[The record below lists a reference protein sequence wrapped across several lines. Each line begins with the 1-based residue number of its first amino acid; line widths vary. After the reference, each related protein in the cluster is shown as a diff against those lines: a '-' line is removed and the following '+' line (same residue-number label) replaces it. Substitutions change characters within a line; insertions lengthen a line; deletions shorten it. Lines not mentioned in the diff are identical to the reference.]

1 MKIKKP
7 LWVDDNPHKAG
18 KRLSNI
24 YWGEYPVWKRDEEIL
39 KWATLD
45 EELLIYSHTFIYY
58 HRGVELSRE
67 SFKTQGSQNIVY
79 HIPTGYILEDSTFTP
94 KKHGV
99 NKVNVVKEAYTLKFI
114 CKHPNLATPVELII
128 KKPENAKMTI
138 TSARNEIISHPSF
151 PSGYDVDVPNF
162 TEFPDDLTV
171 DNDYTYNVPLKV
183 STSANPTPIKK
194 VTIKYYLVDS
204 NGNQTIYK
212 TETHRYLSGSYDY
225 IITIPVGYEQT
236 RRVDND
242 ENNTSIYMKVKVYN
256 ISIRLATYKNGNIN
270 TVWHTYKLER
280 TYNQTVT
287 QADLAPFPDNLKV
300 GTAPNLFKVTLRYPD
315 GFTFTTRTITE
326 DLNIDLEVK
335 ASLRMVEIVNEVDV
349 PRIDEVGIGVY
360 TYGLPTGFIKPS
372 SIKNIKI
379 KFVANS
385 IGLENGEKAFAAVFP
400 YNPVKQTITG
410 NGFELVTGKT
420 IGPSIVKDPT
430 FIQKLKTDFSG
441 DLNGVPNDLG
451 ETEYFD
457 IYKPSSYDIK
467 IFDTWNTTPVLYI
480 SDNFHKDEFN
490 SNRTLKERWNYKLF
504 DREFEWTILD
514 TSDISEY
521 TKNHKCWIIISN
533 IVLHPMI
540 IDPNTTILSLEK
552 FVASNMPY
560 SHNSSSIIETDMLR
574 SVHGT
579 LPTIQIYENFIDM
592 ICPLTIK
599 DYRYYL
605 CDNAK
610 YFITDTVFKLKNPEE
625 FMGGATPEGYN
636 RNILVN
642 AVDTNYN
649 YNTLNTYDTIY
660 AHNKNTVYSSIGKDN
675 PINLYKNHYFG
686 ETFAHIAHNWYKH
699 RYIKNNVIDTAL
711 IPIMEKEETGM
722 IIFNYWD
729 VINHAIGK
737 SLLRNHTIDSKLQP
751 FLTKYN
757 KDLSIF
763 VNLQLL
769 PVCIDVTND
778 KFPKLDVRMKEKDF
792 GVNAFVNK
800 KPLISFSPVNTKRI
814 LNDVPRI
821 TFSHKYL
828 HNYENV
834 NLNGVYFFTRGMY
847 QDDLLSVIGPRKKL
861 YAYQP
866 IIYSAYNN
874 SYYKHQLAFT
884 TDTFNRYKNSKLNLN
899 LRKIYKNMLINT
911 QSDWEL
917 FDNLTTDDMYLYK
930 MIENDTTNRV
940 FNSSTSSP
948 VFKLISNKFRINP
961 GFSDDKTAVNYEKLM
976 PFIND
981 KLREILEYNNSITIF
996 DNWKEEISYD
1006 NPQ

>member
-7 LWVDDNPHKAG
+7 SWVDDNPHKAG

-45 EELLIYSHTFIYY
+45 EELLIYNHTFIYY

-67 SFKTQGSQNIVY
+67 TFKTQGSQNIVY

-114 CKHPNLATPVELII
+114 CKHTNLSTPIELII

-204 NGNQTIYK
+204 NGDQTIYK

-225 IITIPVGYEQT
+225 IITIPVGYDQT

-242 ENNTSIYMKVKVYN
+242 ENNTSIYMKVKVYSIN
-256 ISIRLATYKNGNIN
+256 IRLATYKNGNIN

-315 GFTFTTRTITE
+315 GFTFATRTITE
-326 DLNIDLEVK
+326 DLNIDIEVK
-335 ASLRMVEIVNEVDV
+335 ASLKMIEITNEVNV
-349 PRIDEVGIGVY
+349 PRVDEVGIGVY
-360 TYGLPTGFIKPS
+360 TYGLPTGFIKPN

-410 NGFELVTGKT
+410 NGFELVTGNT
-420 IGPSIVKDPT
+420 IGVSIVKDPA

-441 DLNGVPNDLG
+441 DLNGIPNDLG
-451 ETEYFD
+451 KTEYFD
-457 IYKPSSYDIK
+457 VYKPIGYDIQL
-467 IFDTWNTTPVLYI
+467 FNRWNTTPVLYI
-480 SDNFHKDEFN
+480 SDNFHKDDFN
-490 SNRTLKERWNYKLF
+490 SDRTLKERWNYKLF
-504 DREFEWTILD
+504 DREFEWTILE

-521 TKNHKCWIIISN
+521 NKNHKCWIIISN

-540 IDPNTTILSLEK
+540 IDPNTTIPLLEK

-560 SHNSSSIIETDMLR
+560 NPNFSTIITTDMLR
-574 SVHGT
+574 SVHGA

-610 YFITDTVFKLKNPEE
+610 YFITDIKFKVKSPEE
-625 FMGGATPEGYN
+625 FMGGATSEGYN

-642 AVDTNYN
+642 AVDAFYSYHTLNAYN
-649 YNTLNTYDTIY
+649 YTYM
-660 AHNKNTVYSSIGKDN
+660 HNKDIIYSNIGKDN
-675 PINLYKNHYFG
+675 PINFYKNHFIG

-699 RYIKNNVIDTAL
+699 RYNKNNVIDTAL
-711 IPIMEKEETGM
+711 IPVMEKEETGM

-729 VINHAIGK
+729 VVNHAIGK
-737 SLLRNHTIDSKLQP
+737 SLLRNHMVDSKLQP
-751 FLTKYN
+751 FLTRYN

-778 KFPKLDVRMKEKDF
+778 KFPKLDVKMKEKDF
-792 GVNAFVNK
+792 GVNAFINK

-814 LNDVPRI
+814 LNGVPRV
-821 TFSHKYL
+821 TYSHKYL
-828 HNYENV
+828 HNYKDV
-834 NLNGVYFFTRGMY
+834 NIDGVHNIEMGMY
-847 QDDLLSVIGPRKKL
+847 QDDLLSVIGPHKKL
-861 YAYQP
+861 YTYQP

-874 SYYKHQLAFT
+874 TSFKHQLAIV
-884 TDTFNRYKNSKLNLN
+884 TDTYNRFKNNNININ
-899 LRKIYKNMLINT
+899 LRKIYKNMLIST
-911 QSDWEL
+911 QSNWEL
-917 FDNLTTDDMYLYK
+917 FDRLTTDNEYLCK
-930 MIENDTTNRV
+930 MIENDSINRV
-940 FNSSTSSP
+940 FDSSTSSP
-948 VFKLISNKFRINP
+948 AYKLVTGKFGVNP
-961 GFSDDKTAVNYEKLM
+961 KVSDDNTNVNYDKLM